1 MNLDKFDTPLADYLK
16 AISLNATQD
25 ARINSALVNMSAV
38 MLAALPDAEI
48 YAQGSYALDTLA
60 KPLTAKQ
67 GNGKAGEYDIDIA
80 IERGEWDSA
89 VDALKEIARIANE
102 HHIYGGMTIE
112 EDHNRC
118 VRIEYAPD
126 DTGVSFHIDL
136 VAIKATDDGR
146 KVADRADDDWKPS
159 DAKQFVEWFNGQA
172 EQQPNLRPLIVILK
186 RLRDLNGL
194 NDNLKSIMT
203 VTLVTQCYAA
213 QGSLM
218 GDLVALLEE
227 VNVLFTNSTEPPAI
241 NNPVNPGEDLATGIK
256 DYATVRQFF
265 IDASDALDSALVE
278 DDAEALKQLFGPG
291 FVYVAEGAIAVAAAV
306 AATPLQPTR
315 AYGGYDANTDAKD

>member
-16 AISLNATQD
+16 AISLNASQD

-38 MLAALPDAEI
+38 MLAAFPDAEI

-80 IERGEWDSA
+80 IERSEWDSA

-118 VRIEYAPD
+118 VRIEYSPD

-146 KVADRADDDWKPS
+146 EVADRADGWKPS
-159 DAKQFVEWFNGQA
+159 DAKQFVEWFNELA
-172 EQQPNLRPLIVILK
+172 DRTPNLRPLIVILK
-186 RLRDLNGL
+186 RLRDLNGH

-203 VTLVTQCYAA
+203 VTLTTQCYAS
-213 QGSLM
+213 QDSLM

-227 VNVLFTNSTEPPAI
+227 INLLFSNSSQPPVI
-241 NNPVNPGEDLATGIK
+241 NNPVNQGEDLATGIK
-256 DYATVRQFF
+256 DYPAVHQFLV
-265 IDASDALDSALVE
+265 DTSSTLNTALTE
-278 DDAEALKQLFGPG
+278 DDADGLKQLFGPG
-291 FVYVAEGAIAVAAAV
+291 FAYTAETIAAAAAV
-306 AATPLQPTR
+306 VATPLQPTR
-315 AYGGYDANTDAKD
+315 AYGGYDVDPDATN

>member
-1 MNLDKFDTPLADYLK
+1 MNLNKFDTPLADYLK
-16 AISLNATQD
+16 AISLNASQD

-38 MLAALPDAEI
+38 MLAAFPDAEI

-80 IERGEWDSA
+80 IERSEWDGA
-89 VDALKEIARIANE
+89 KATLEEIARVAE
-102 HHIYGGMTIE
+102 DHHIYGGMTI
-112 EDHNRC
+112 DKTKDRC
-118 VRIEYAPD
+118 VRIEYAAD

-136 VAIKATDDGR
+136 VAIQSVDGER
-146 KVADRADDDWKPS
+146 EVADRPTDGWKPS
-159 DAKQFVEWFNGQA
+159 DAKQFVEWFNGEA

-218 GDLVALLEE
+218 GDLVALFEE
-227 VNVLFTNSTEPPAI
+227 VNVLFADSTQPPVI
-241 NNPVNPGEDLATGIK
+241 NNPVNPGENLATGVK
-256 DYATVRQFF
+256 DYAAVRQFF
-265 IDASDALDSALVE
+265 IDTSDTLNSALAE
-278 DDAEALKQLFGPG
+278 DDAEELKQLFGPG
-291 FVYVAEGAIAVAAAV
+291 FVYVAESAVAAAAV
-306 AATPLQPTR
+306 ATPLQPTR
-315 AYGGYDANTDAKD
+315 AYGGYDADTDAEN

>member
-1 MNLDKFDTPLADYLK
+1 MNLNKFDSPLADYLK

-25 ARINSALVNMSAV
+25 DRINSALVNMSAV
-38 MLAALPDAEI
+38 MLAAFPDAEI

-80 IERGEWDSA
+80 IERGDWEGA
-89 VDALKEIARIANE
+89 VDALKEIARIAKE

-118 VRIEYAPD
+118 IRIEYAPD

-136 VAIKATDDGR
+136 VAIKTTDEGR
-146 KVADRADDDWKPS
+146 KVADRADNDWKPS
-159 DAKQFVEWFNGQA
+159 DAKQFVDWFNELA
-172 EQQPNLRPLIVILK
+172 DKTPNLRPLIVMLK
-186 RLRDLNGL
+186 RLRDLSSH

-203 VTLVTQCYAA
+203 VTLTTQCYTA

-227 VNVLFTNSTEPPAI
+227 IKLLFSNSNQPPVI
-241 NNPVNPGEDLATGIK
+241 NNPVNQGEDLATGIK
-256 DYATVRQFF
+256 DYPAVRKF
-265 IDASDALDSALVE
+265 IIDTSSTLNTALSE
-278 DDAEALKQLFGPG
+278 DDADALKQLFGPG
-291 FVYVAEGAIAVAAAV
+291 FAYVAEAVAAATV
-306 AATPLQPTR
+306 MATPLQPTR
-315 AYGGYDANTDAKD
+315 AYGGHDVDSNA

>member
-1 MNLDKFDTPLADYLK
+1 MNLNKFDTTLADYLK

-38 MLAALPDAEI
+38 MLAAFPDAEI
-48 YAQGSYALDTLA
+48 YAQGSYALDALA
-60 KPLTAKQ
+60 KPLTTKQ

-80 IERGEWDSA
+80 IERADWRGA

-118 VRIEYAPD
+118 VRIEYTPD

-146 KVADRADDDWKPS
+146 KVADRADNDWKPS
-159 DAKQFVEWFNGQA
+159 DAKQFVEWFNGLANQT
-172 EQQPNLRPLIVILK
+172 PNLRPLIVILK
-186 RLRDLNGL
+186 RLRDLNGH
-194 NDNLKSIMT
+194 NENLKSIMT
-203 VTLVTQCYAA
+203 VTLTTQCYSA
-213 QGSLM
+213 QGTLM

-227 VNVLFTNSTEPPAI
+227 INLLFSNGSQPPVI
-241 NNPVNPGEDLATGIK
+241 NNPLIKVKTLRLALRT
-256 DYATVRQFF
+256 TQQC
-265 IDASDALDSALVE
+265 ASS
-278 DDAEALKQLFGPG
+278 
-291 FVYVAEGAIAVAAAV
+291 
-306 AATPLQPTR
+306 
-315 AYGGYDANTDAKD
+315 